1 MEGRRELLKKSEK
14 NDVVVS
20 MNAQMSPDIT
30 PKISPFSTPQRY
42 QRVPIPNEFI
52 RKYTSL
58 KSSGLSKSRLLEPAS
73 PSDEALEVDSANIV
87 SGSKS
92 PLRITP
98 KVSPR
103 VGVGTPKSP
112 LSTQEKY
119 KKDEEEVYKSVILQ
133 ENRKSRKN
141 FLVLLEWIVLISLI
155 GLLFNS
161 LTIHQLKDIFICGLE
176 LWKWCVLVIVMFC
189 GRLVTGW
196 FMTIVIYLLER
207 KFLFR
212 KKAIYF
218 AYGLRTSVRVFLW
231 LSFVLIAWIL
241 LVIHR
246 NHRTKRT
253 KKVLHYITMGIAGS
267 LVGAATWLVKTILI
281 KTLALSFHVQ
291 RFFDRIQE
299 SLFHQYVL
307 QTLSEPPCM
316 EMAESSS
323 RSRNGGHLNLE
334 RRTKGDGV
342 KEDVINMGKLHHM
355 NREKVSGWTMKR
367 LIKIVRRTNLS
378 TISNAVNFGDDH
390 DIGKQYEDITS
401 EWEAKLAAVKIF
413 HNIAKPGCKYI
424 EEEDLLRFMK
434 IDEVNEVF
442 PLFEGAIETG
452 RITKSAMQKWVV
464 DAYQERKILA
474 LSLNDTKT
482 AIEEL
487 NKVVSSIVLIEIV
500 IVWNLMMG
508 FLTTRILVFIS
519 SQLLLAVFMFGNS
532 AKIVVEA
539 IIFVF
544 VMHPFDVGDRCVIDG
559 VQMVVE
565 EMNILTTIFLRYD
578 NEKITYPNSVLAT
591 KPISNLN
598 RSPEMSDSVEFSID
612 FSTTVDTI
620 AALKTKIK
628 LYVESKPEIWRP
640 SHSVQLI
647 DIVNVNNIK
656 MALYVTHTI
665 NFQNIGE
672 KATRKSDLVL
682 ELKKIFEDLGI
693 KYDLLPQEV
702 HIRYVDAPA
711 SASVPR
717 L

>member
-1 MEGRRELLKKSEK
+1 
-14 NDVVVS
+14 
-20 MNAQMSPDIT
+20 
-30 PKISPFSTPQRY
+30 
-42 QRVPIPNEFI
+42 
-52 RKYTSL
+52 
-58 KSSGLSKSRLLEPAS
+58 
-73 PSDEALEVDSANIV
+73 
-87 SGSKS
+87 
-92 PLRITP
+92 
-98 KVSPR
+98 
-103 VGVGTPKSP
+103 
-112 LSTQEKY
+112 
-119 KKDEEEVYKSVILQ
+119 
-133 ENRKSRKN
+133 
-141 FLVLLEWIVLISLI
+141 
-155 GLLFNS
+155 
-161 LTIHQLKDIFICGLE
+161 
-176 LWKWCVLVIVMFC
+176 
-189 GRLVTGW
+189 
-196 FMTIVIYLLER
+196 
-207 KFLFR
+207 
-212 KKAIYF
+212 
-218 AYGLRTSVRVFLW
+218 
-231 LSFVLIAWIL
+231 
-241 LVIHR
+241 
-246 NHRTKRT
+246 
-253 KKVLHYITMGIAGS
+253 
-267 LVGAATWLVKTILI
+267 
-281 KTLALSFHVQ
+281 
-291 RFFDRIQE
+291 
-299 SLFHQYVL
+299 
-307 QTLSEPPCM
+307 
-316 EMAESSS
+316 MAESSS

>member
-1 MEGRRELLKKSEK
+1 
-14 NDVVVS
+14 
-20 MNAQMSPDIT
+20 
-30 PKISPFSTPQRY
+30 
-42 QRVPIPNEFI
+42 
-52 RKYTSL
+52 
-58 KSSGLSKSRLLEPAS
+58 
-73 PSDEALEVDSANIV
+73 
-87 SGSKS
+87 
-92 PLRITP
+92 
-98 KVSPR
+98 
-103 VGVGTPKSP
+103 
-112 LSTQEKY
+112 
-119 KKDEEEVYKSVILQ
+119 
-133 ENRKSRKN
+133 
-141 FLVLLEWIVLISLI
+141 
-155 GLLFNS
+155 
-161 LTIHQLKDIFICGLE
+161 
-176 LWKWCVLVIVMFC
+176 
-189 GRLVTGW
+189 
-196 FMTIVIYLLER
+196 
-207 KFLFR
+207 
-212 KKAIYF
+212 
-218 AYGLRTSVRVFLW
+218 
-231 LSFVLIAWIL
+231 
-241 LVIHR
+241 
-246 NHRTKRT
+246 
-253 KKVLHYITMGIAGS
+253 
-267 LVGAATWLVKTILI
+267 
-281 KTLALSFHVQ
+281 
-291 RFFDRIQE
+291 
-299 SLFHQYVL
+299 
-307 QTLSEPPCM
+307 
-316 EMAESSS
+316 
-323 RSRNGGHLNLE
+323 
-334 RRTKGDGV
+334 
-342 KEDVINMGKLHHM
+342 MGKLHHM